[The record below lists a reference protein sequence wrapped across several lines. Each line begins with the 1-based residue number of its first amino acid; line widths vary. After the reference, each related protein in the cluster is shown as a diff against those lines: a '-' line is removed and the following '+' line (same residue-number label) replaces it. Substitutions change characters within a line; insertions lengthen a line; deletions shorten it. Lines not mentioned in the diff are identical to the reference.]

1 MVNPDDV
8 TGRAQ
13 PPGRLHWFDLGL
25 PVTVFVFCAA
35 VIHLSMTFEEVPE
48 IIVGDSMQPR
58 VFPIFLMVV
67 MGLLNIALILQIT
80 RTPPKRLELEP
91 KVTWFSVVL
100 MGVFYILA
108 EHVDMMLALPAVLF
122 CMCRLWGETRLWVA
136 GLAAVITT
144 CAIFF
149 SFDLVLE
156 VRFPRGV
163 LTNIYYG

>member
-1 MVNPDDV
+1 MHPDDV
-8 TGRAQ
+8 TGRVPA
-13 PPGRLHWFDLGL
+13 PGRRRWFDLGL

-35 VIHLSMTFEEVPE
+35 VIHFSLTFDEVPE

-80 RTPPKRLELEP
+80 RNPPKRVALEP
-91 KVTWFSVVL
+91 GVTWFSVVL

-108 EHVDMMLALPAVLF
+108 EHVDMMLALPVVIF

-136 GLAAVITT
+136 ALTAVITT